1 MTSATASRRRPRNGG
16 FSLVE
21 VLIAT
26 AILAVGLLA
35 VFSALSPALAI
46 FSASKRLQ
54 GVQWVMALGELKHPV
69 AGFSELEDL
78 VVEEDD
84 DLTIDDEKLGE
95 GYTFERTIDEKIIED
110 DDKEYDD
117 GIYVMR
123 TVISWGD
130 GEDECEEFVQLIW
143 SKEAGGYEQK

>member
-1 MTSATASRRRPRNGG
+1 MTRAAHTSRRRNGG
-16 FSLVE
+16 FSLIE

-26 AILAVGLLA
+26 AILAVGLIA

-84 DLTIDDEKLGE
+84 ELSIDDEKLGE

-110 DDKEYDD
+110 EDKEYDD

-130 GEDECEEFVQLIW
+130 GDDDREEFVQLIW
-143 SKEAGGYEQK
+143 NKEAGGYEPK

>member
-1 MTSATASRRRPRNGG
+1 MTDRRG
-16 FSLVE
+16 FSLIE

-26 AILAVGLLA
+26 AILAVGLLS

-54 GVQWVMALGELKHPV
+54 EVQWIMSLGELKHPL
-69 AGFSELEDL
+69 AGFDELEDL

-95 GYTFERTIDEKIIED
+95 GCVFSRTIDEKIIEEED
-110 DDKEYDD
+110 TDKDD
-117 GIYVMR
+117 GIYVVR
-123 TVISWGD
+123 TKVAWGD
-130 GEDECEEFVQLIW
+130 GDDECEEIVRLIW
-143 SKEAGGYEQK
+143 AKDAGGYEPQ